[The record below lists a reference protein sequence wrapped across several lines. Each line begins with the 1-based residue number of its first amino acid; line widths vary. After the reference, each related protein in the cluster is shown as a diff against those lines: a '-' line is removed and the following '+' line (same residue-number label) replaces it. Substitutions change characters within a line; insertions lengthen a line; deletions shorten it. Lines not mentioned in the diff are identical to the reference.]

1 MWFQTFN
8 ICACGAMEAPHDQ
21 MNLDDG
27 IKTTSMQ
34 KKMLWRNYGAQ
45 NGNSFT
51 VK

>member
-8 ICACGAMEAPHDQ
+8 ICACGAMEVPHDQ

-34 KKMLWRNYGAQ
+34 KKCYGEIMVLKMVAHLQ
-45 NGNSFT
+45 
-51 VK
+51 